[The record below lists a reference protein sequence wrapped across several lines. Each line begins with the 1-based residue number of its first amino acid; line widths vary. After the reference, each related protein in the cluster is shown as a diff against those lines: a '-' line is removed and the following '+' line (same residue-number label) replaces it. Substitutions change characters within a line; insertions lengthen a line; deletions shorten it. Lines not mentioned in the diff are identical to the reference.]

1 VGGRGQY
8 AVRFADPVPILV
20 LLCEASTT
28 RRRGVSGNLELHASA
43 AGLESEA
50 AALDVSIEIPGTPV
64 QIERT
69 LKLGIK
75 YAEARPGQT
84 DVRIVM
90 PDPNERLRGIG

>member
-1 VGGRGQY
+1 MGGRGQY
-8 AVRFADPVPILV
+8 AVRFADPVPE

-50 AALDVSIEIPGTPV
+50 AALDVSIEIPETPV

-75 YAEARPGQT
+75 YAAARPGQT

-90 PDPNERLRGIG
+90 PDANERLRGID